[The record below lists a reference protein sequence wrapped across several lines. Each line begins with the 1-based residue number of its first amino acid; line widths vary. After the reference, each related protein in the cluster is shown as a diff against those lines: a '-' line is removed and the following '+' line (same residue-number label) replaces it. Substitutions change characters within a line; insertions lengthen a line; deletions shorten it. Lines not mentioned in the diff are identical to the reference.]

1 MAAGHING
9 SRTCYEWQQ
18 DMLLMAAGHIINGSR
33 TLLMAARHII
43 NGSRTIILLMTAGIA
58 EDDELLI
65 AAAENVWVCV
75 W

>member
-33 TLLMAARHII
+33 TLLMAAGHY
-43 NGSRTIILLMTAGIA
+43 
-58 EDDELLI
+58 
-65 AAAENVWVCV
+65 
-75 W
+75 